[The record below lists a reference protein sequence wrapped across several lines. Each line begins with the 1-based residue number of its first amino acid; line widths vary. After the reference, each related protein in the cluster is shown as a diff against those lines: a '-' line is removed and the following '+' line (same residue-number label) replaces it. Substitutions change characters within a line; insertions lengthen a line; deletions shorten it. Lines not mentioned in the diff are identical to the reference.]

1 MVQNDDT
8 ALFGVYKLVLNNAHK
23 QSLWIYNELAQ
34 GISQM
39 SPDLVLSGIL
49 EKKREE
55 AWKEIVDLDG
65 SSTTEC

>member
-39 SPDLVLSGIL
+39 SPDLVLSG
-49 EKKREE
+49 EKREE
-55 AWKEIVDLDG
+55 ALKEIVDLDG